1 MIEQAKVTYSP
12 LGKAFEKQIKAIEDQ
27 GEKQIKVIEE
37 HGKQLAKSNVLVKK
51 NNDDAE
57 NKVLL
62 KEKEIYDEI
71 VGERKRK
78 INTLNNKTEYDKVKY
93 HFKS

>member
-12 LGKAFEKQIKAIEDQ
+12 LGKAFEKQIKVIEDQ

-37 HGKQLAKSNVLVKK
+37 HGKQLAKSNALVKK

-71 VGERKRK
+71 VAERKRK

>member
-37 HGKQLAKSNVLVKK
+37 HGKQLAKSNALVKR

-62 KEKEIYDEI
+62 KEKEIHDEI
-71 VGERKRK
+71 VAERKRK

>member
-37 HGKQLAKSNVLVKK
+37 HGKQLAKSNALVKR

-71 VGERKRK
+71 VAERKRK